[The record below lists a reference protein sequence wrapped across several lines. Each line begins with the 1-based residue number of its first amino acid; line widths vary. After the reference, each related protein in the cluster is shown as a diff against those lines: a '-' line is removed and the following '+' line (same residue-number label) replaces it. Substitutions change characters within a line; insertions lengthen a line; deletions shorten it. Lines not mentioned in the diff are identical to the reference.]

1 MTRKLRID
9 GIEFDP
15 AQLSPELRAKVKLIL
30 FADTRLKELANTKAL
45 MVRARQSYIDSL
57 QREIIKSRS
66 GVDFSTLLSD

>member
-30 FADTRLKELANTKAL
+30 FADARLKELANTKAL

-57 QREIIKSRS
+57 QRELARRPSS
-66 GVDFSTLLSD
+66 SMP

>member
-30 FADTRLKELANTKAL
+30 FADARLKELANTKAL

-57 QREIIKSRS
+57 QREIIRSRS

>member
-15 AQLSPELRAKVKLIL
+15 AQLSPDLRAKVKLIL
-30 FADTRLKELANTKAL
+30 FADARLKELANTKAL

-57 QREIIKSRS
+57 RREIIKSRS
-66 GVDFSTLLSD
+66 GVDFSNLLSD

>member
-30 FADTRLKELANTKAL
+30 FADARLKELANTKAL